1 MLSTLWDELSA
12 AIRDFFDDL
21 RQHNAADNVLMM
33 LFSEFGRR
41 THDNGSGTDH
51 GAAGAAFLIGEPV
64 RGGQYSEYPSI
75 RLEDLEQGD
84 PVPNYD
90 FRGLY
95 TTILEDWM
103 RLDPVPIVNG
113 TFEKLDVL
121 AAS

>member
-1 MLSTLWDELSA
+1 
-12 AIRDFFDDL
+12 
-21 RQHNAADNVLMM
+21 MM

-75 RLEDLEQGD
+75 KLEDLEQGD